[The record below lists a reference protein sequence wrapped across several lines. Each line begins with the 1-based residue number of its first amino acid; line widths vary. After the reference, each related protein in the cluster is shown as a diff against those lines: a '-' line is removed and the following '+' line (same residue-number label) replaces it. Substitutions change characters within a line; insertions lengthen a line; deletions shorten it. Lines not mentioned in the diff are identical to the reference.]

1 MGLHLGAHPISLP
14 ENQIAKESVD
24 KGFVK
29 NETVTCQLCN
39 EEVKRSKFKKHA
51 KNMHKG
57 NTMSCPTCGDHVRG
71 ENHLKRHIEQMHNH
85 DRAQELAQYV
95 ADGMVSEDKN
105 APKSDPLAQIEP
117 IMLEERTKDRQIQV
131 WPFTDFFCYCCKKTI
146 DLPGGQV
153 R

>member
-1 MGLHLGAHPISLP
+1 MRAHV
-14 ENQIAKESVD
+14 KEC

-105 APKSDPLAQIEP
+105 APKSEPLAQIEP

-131 WPFTDFFCYCCKKTI
+131 WPFTDFFCYCCKKHRFAWRASQMT
-146 DLPGGQV
+146 PHSC
-153 R
+153 